1 MHKIESISPDD
12 ARTLAIER
20 QFPSESSVK
29 KSLLAII
36 ERLGYVQIDT
46 ISIVERSHHHILWSR
61 FPAYNQAMLD
71 KMLEKDR
78 SIFEYWSHAASY
90 LTMKDYRFSLLRKS
104 SYSTK
109 YKDWRS
115 SNKKLIRL
123 ILDRIRAEGPLSSR
137 EFDGKSTG
145 ASGWWNHKPAKAALE
160 FLFHSGDLMV
170 SARKNFAKFYDLPER
185 VLPADVSTDL
195 PGRTDFFKHLIT
207 RCIDAHGVVSDQEI
221 LHLQGKSDKDYL
233 NAIKEL
239 EEDGRIVSVSVEG
252 LDNLLFRSRESFLE
266 KIRSKSIVTTR
277 ILSPFDNIV
286 IHRARL
292 KRLFGFSYTLE
303 CYLPEEKRKFG
314 YFCLP
319 VLRGNGFIGMLD
331 CKAHRKE
338 GVLEVKNFHT
348 QGVRRK
354 EFYEMVND
362 NLFELA
368 KFTGCRKVAINRSV
382 KTERSL

>member
-1 MHKIESISPDD
+1 MNSPDD

-90 LTMKDYRFSLLRKS
+90 LPMKDYRFSLPRKI
-104 SYSTK
+104 SYTTRH
-109 YKDWRS
+109 KDWRS

-170 SARKNFAKFYDLPER
+170 SARKNFAKLYDLPER
-185 VLPADVSTDL
+185 VLPSSVITDI

-207 RCIDAHGVVSDQEI
+207 RCIDAQGIVSDLEI

-233 NAIKEL
+233 NAVKEL

-252 LDNLLFRSRESFLE
+252 LDNLLFRTRESFLE
-266 KIRSKSIVTTR
+266 KIRSKSLVTTR
-277 ILSPFDNIV
+277 ILSPFDNTV

-331 CKAHRKE
+331 CKAHRKG
-338 GVLEVKNFHT
+338 GVLEVISAHPVGMHRNKFIEFAKDSLHELAQFADCET
-348 QGVRRK
+348 VKISSRRK
-354 EFYEMVND
+354 
-362 NLFELA
+362 
-368 KFTGCRKVAINRSV
+368 TR
-382 KTERSL
+382 T

>member
-1 MHKIESISPDD
+1 LQRKGAIGLKE
-12 ARTLAIER
+12 ARAHTIDR
-20 QFPSESSVK
+20 QFPSFPSNRNA
-29 KSLLAII
+29 LLSII

-61 FPAYNQAMLD
+61 MPGYEQAMLND
-71 KMLEKDR
+71 LLEHEK

-90 LTMKDYRFSLLRKS
+90 LPMKDYRFSLPRKR
-104 SYSTK
+104 SYTTRH
-109 YKDWRS
+109 KDWRT
-115 SNKKLIRL
+115 SNKKLINL

-137 EFDGKSTG
+137 EFEGTSSG

-170 SARKNFAKFYDLPER
+170 SARKNFAKFYDLTER
-185 VLPADVSTDL
+185 VLPSGVTTDI

-207 RCIDAHGVVSDQEI
+207 RCIDAHGIVSDQEI
-221 LHLQGKSDKDYL
+221 LHLQGKPDKDYL
-233 NAIKEL
+233 IAIKEL

-252 LDNLLFRSRESFLE
+252 LDNLLFRTRESFLE

-277 ILSPFDNIV
+277 ILSPFDNTV

-319 VLRGNGFIGMLD
+319 VLSGNNFIGMLD

-338 GVLEVKNFHT
+338 AILEVKNFHA
-348 QGVRRK
+348 QGIRRK
-354 EFYEMVND
+354 EFYELIKD
-362 NLFELA
+362 NLFELGTFA
-368 KFTGCRKVAINRSV
+368 GCKRVEINKSV
-382 KTERSL
+382 KK

>member
-1 MHKIESISPDD
+1 MP
-12 ARTLAIER
+12 
-20 QFPSESSVK
+20 
-29 KSLLAII
+29 
-36 ERLGYVQIDT
+36 GY
-46 ISIVERSHHHILWSR
+46 E
-61 FPAYNQAMLD
+61 QAMLND
-71 KMLEKDR
+71 LLEHEK

-90 LTMKDYRFSLLRKS
+90 LPMKDYRFSLLRKR
-104 SYSTK
+104 SYTTRH
-109 YKDWRS
+109 KDWRT
-115 SNKKLIRL
+115 SNKKLINL

-137 EFDGKSTG
+137 EFEGKRSG

-170 SARKNFAKFYDLPER
+170 SARKNFAKFYDLTER
-185 VLPADVSTDL
+185 VLPLGVITDI

-207 RCIDAHGVVSDQEI
+207 RCIDAHGIVSDQEI

-252 LDNLLFRSRESFLE
+252 LDNLLFRTRESFLE

-277 ILSPFDNIV
+277 ILSPFDNTV

-319 VLRGNGFIGMLD
+319 VLSGNNFIGMLD

-338 GVLEVKNFHT
+338 AILEVKNFHA
-348 QGVRRK
+348 QGIRRK
-354 EFYEMVND
+354 EFYELIKV
-362 NLFELA
+362 NLFELG
-368 KFTGCRKVAINRSV
+368 KFAGCKRVEINKSV
-382 KTERSL
+382 KK